1 MNCFI
6 LRFFFISRFSKSQ
19 ISKDCEVRVTCKI
32 TLPVPKFFFFL
43 QNNNGNLLLKNVC
56 NHLDTNKTKILLNL
70 FYFQY
75 IC

>member
-6 LRFFFISRFSKSQ
+6 SWFFFMFGFSKSQ

-32 TLPVPKFFFFL
+32 TIPVLKKIYFF
-43 QNNNGNLLLKNVC
+43 QNNNGNLLLKNVF
-56 NHLDTNKTKILLNL
+56 NHLDTNKTKILLNF

>member
-6 LRFFFISRFSKSQ
+6 SWFFFMSGFSKSQ

-32 TLPVPKFFFFL
+32 TIPVLKKINFF
-43 QNNNGNLLLKNVC
+43 QNNNGNLLLKNVF
-56 NHLDTNKTKILLNL
+56 NHLDTNKTKILLNF